1 MLPQLEQH
9 YQGNDLPAAHQL
21 AFRFVEL
28 ATERFANNRYLADD
42 IIDLIPL
49 LKRYTFIALQEETSE
64 FDVSLQLFKRLLINV
79 VGRNAEEAAAD
90 IREYG
95 DNQYQIVLR
104 AIAKRRNAA

>member
-9 YQGNDLPAAHQL
+9 YQGNDLSAAHQL
-21 AFRFVEL
+21 AFHFVEI
-28 ATERFANNRYLADD
+28 ATERFANNRYLATD

-49 LKRYTFIALQEETSE
+49 LKRYTFIALQEDTSE

-79 VGRNAEEAAAD
+79 VGRKTAEAEAD

-95 DNQYQIVLR
+95 ENQCQIVLR